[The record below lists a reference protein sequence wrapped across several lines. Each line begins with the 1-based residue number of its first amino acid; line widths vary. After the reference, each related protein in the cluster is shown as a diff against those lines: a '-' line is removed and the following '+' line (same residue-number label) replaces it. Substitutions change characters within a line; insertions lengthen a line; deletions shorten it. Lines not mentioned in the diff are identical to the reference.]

1 VGFIRSFFLLVWLA
15 ACFILLLGILQLA
28 HFSFTGEFIMV
39 QPQSGVEF
47 LERWAVL
54 GFLLDA
60 LVVGLIYRWFV
71 RRKARRKEQ
80 FSS

>member
-1 VGFIRSFFLLVWLA
+1 
-15 ACFILLLGILQLA
+15 
-28 HFSFTGEFIMV
+28 MV

-47 LERWAVL
+47 LERWAVV

-71 RRKARRKEQ
+71 RRKARRKRQ
-80 FSS
+80 NLDGK